1 MRLVV
6 LVALVLDAIMLA
18 ATEELFLPLRVGAVP
33 VPVTILLAAVTTPWL
48 VRSAAALC
56 GPSSSAA
63 LPLVAWVTAVLV
75 FGLGGPGGDI
85 LLPADW
91 RSLLL
96 LSAGIFPGA
105 VELGRA
111 LARGLQ
117 IRESP
122 GR

>member
-33 VPVTILLAAVTTPWL
+33 IPVTILLAAVTTPWL

-56 GPSSSAA
+56 GPSAA
-63 LPLVAWVTAVLV
+63 AVPLVAWVSAVLV

-85 LLPADW
+85 LLPDDW

-105 VELGRA
+105 VEVGRA

-117 IRESP
+117 AGEGL

>member
-1 MRLVV
+1 M

-18 ATEELFLPLRVGAVP
+18 ATEELFLPLRIGAVP
-33 VPVTILLAAVTTPWL
+33 IPVTILLAAVTTPWL

-56 GPSSSAA
+56 GPSAAA
-63 LPLVAWVTAVLV
+63 LPLVAWVTAMLV
-75 FGLGGPGGDI
+75 FGFGGPGGDI

-105 VELGRA
+105 VEVGRA

-117 IRESP
+117 VGEGL
-122 GR
+122 GRG